1 LWKFGTCRA
10 IDSRDIAKTV
20 SMLQSADLASG
31 QIAVNC
37 VEKGRDDLARL
48 LLINK
53 RHILHPIGENL
64 AQIGQLVQE
73 I

>member
-1 LWKFGTCRA
+1 
-10 IDSRDIAKTV
+10 
-20 SMLQSADLASG
+20 MLQSADLASG